1 LDPKKLCKF
10 SKFGTKNTRGLQ
22 VCIDEILVVFERFPG
37 RLICNFFRVLCE
49 EQEFPLKSS
58 LDPAEFG
65 DPTSAISKQHIEGHL
80 EGLSVEQVT
89 KYAFKYEDTPLVPCS
104 RDKVGVS

>member
-1 LDPKKLCKF
+1 M
-10 SKFGTKNTRGLQ
+10 
-22 VCIDEILVVFERFPG
+22 
-37 RLICNFFRVLCE
+37 LCE

-89 KYAFKYEDTPLVPCS
+89 ELYAFKNGDTPLVSGS